1 MIELTCHYSGDREQA
16 IVSYLYED
24 WDSAERVDFERH
36 LATCAR
42 CRTELAGLKSA
53 RGDLRAWAPPPLSSI
68 VNRSGLQ
75 ASTPRVESAFSREL
89 HAPNSRPWRHTIP
102 VWAQAAAAILLVG
115 VALGAANVEV
125 RYNSAGL
132 TLRTGWSRQAE
143 PPAAVSTAA
152 PWRADLTALEER
164 LRAESKDVRPA
175 EAAPVSAS
183 NAANAEVLRKVRALL
198 EESERRQQR
207 ELALRVAEV
216 LRDVSAE
223 RQSDLA
229 RIDRTMGAFQNTAG
243 IEMMRQRETIN
254 NLLVRTSLQK

>member
-24 WDSAERVDFERH
+24 WESAERVDFERH
-36 LATCAR
+36 LSTCAR
-42 CRTELAGLKSA
+42 CRTELAALKSA
-53 RGDLRAWAPPPLSSI
+53 RGDLRTWAPPPLPSI
-68 VNRSGLQ
+68 VDSSGLH
-75 ASTPRVESAFSREL
+75 ASGRSVESAFSREL
-89 HAPNSRPWRHTIP
+89 HASNPRPWWHTIP

-115 VALGAANVEV
+115 IALGAANVEV

-132 TLRTGWSRQAE
+132 TVRTGWSRQAE
-143 PPAAVSTAA
+143 PPAAVSTTT
-152 PWRADLTALEER
+152 PWRADLMALEER
-164 LRAESKDVRPA
+164 LRAESKDARPA
-175 EAAPVSAS
+175 EAAAASAP

-198 EESERRQQR
+198 DESERRQQR

-216 LRDVSAE
+216 LRDVNAE
-223 RQSDLA
+223 RQADLA

-243 IEMMRQRETIN
+243 IEMLRQRETIN